1 MLAFLKQVRHKT
13 LSSNKLSIY
22 ILYALGEIFLVVVG
36 ILIAVSID
44 NYNESIK
51 IQASE
56 LESYGDIVADLK
68 KDSVHFAGLIA
79 DCKIHLEMY
88 YHIFGEIQGQN
99 SFSGEVYY
107 DILGVSREVA
117 PRTEQ
122 NHQSTIERLTNK
134 EARNLLNDYFFR
146 QRIMTDAVAEF
157 NKIVVDEARPYLFG
171 NGIIDPK
178 LAFHDNVYGFLPED
192 GLLVNYA
199 TLQKFY
205 SDPMFSNILATQRVS
220 MGHMLSELK
229 KISKQNHELV
239 EYLESKKEN

>member
-13 LSSNKLSIY
+13 LSSNKFSIY
-22 ILYALGEIFLVVVG
+22 VLYALGEIILVVVG

-44 NYNESIK
+44 NYNESLK
-51 IQASE
+51 MQASE
-56 LESYGDIVADLK
+56 LESYEDIVSDLK
-68 KDSVHFAGLIA
+68 KDSIHFSELII
-79 DCKIHLEMY
+79 DCKIHLEMF
-88 YHIFGEIQGQN
+88 YHIFGEVHGAKT
-99 SFSGEVYY
+99 FSKDVYY

-122 NHQSTIERLTNK
+122 NHQSTIEKLTNK

-157 NKIVVDEARPYLFG
+157 NKIVVDKARPYLFG

-178 LAFHDNVYGFLPED
+178 LAFHDNVYGFLPKD

-205 SDPMFSNILATQRVS
+205 SDPMFSNFLATQRVS
-220 MGHMLSELK
+220 MGHMLSELL
-229 KISKQNHELV
+229 KISKSNQELID
-239 EYLESKKEN
+239 YLESKREE